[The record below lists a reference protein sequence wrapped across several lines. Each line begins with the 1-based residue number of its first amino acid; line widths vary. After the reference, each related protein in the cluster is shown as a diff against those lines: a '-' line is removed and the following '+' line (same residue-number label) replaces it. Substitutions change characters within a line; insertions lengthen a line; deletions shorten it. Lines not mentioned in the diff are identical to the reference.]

1 MTEERKK
8 ELLLAE
14 ADNLRKELHSI
25 VDRRVDAFILAVLH
39 GGQIN
44 ELQSGAGKLVPLAS
58 APSAFKGT
66 KPAAVIYPDG
76 RKIETPTWRKAVAE
90 ILRDCNSDPVR
101 HERMMAMRD
110 RVTGNFRTLISES
123 PDNMSAPLKIDAE
136 MYLEMKFDTEALLR
150 NIIQKILD
158 PVGYEYRGIVIQYR
172 PMVQEANTHIELES
186 SGELDGI
193 EHTGGMTF
201 G

>member
-14 ADNLRKELHSI
+14 ADNLRKELHRI
-25 VDRRVDAFILAVLH
+25 VDQRVDAFILSVLH

-44 ELQSGAGKLVPLAS
+44 ELQSDAGKLVPLAS

-101 HERMMAMRD
+101 HECMMAMRD
-110 RVTGNFRTLISES
+110 RVTGNFRTLISKS
-123 PDNMSAPLKIDAE
+123 PDNMSAPLKIDDE

-150 NIIQKILD
+150 NITQKILD

-172 PMVQEANTHIELES
+172 PMVQEADTHIELES